1 MLPYIFYH
9 TVTLFT
15 RAINSGVEI
24 MASYSCNETPG
35 IENEVEEK
43 KHPLCLKD
51 AEEISAEISR
61 LRRLLIGTVA
71 TLLLVLMVLCILIIV
86 IGAGAL
92 AS

>member
-1 MLPYIFYH
+1 
-9 TVTLFT
+9 
-15 RAINSGVEI
+15 

-43 KHPLCLKD
+43 HPPCLKD
-51 AEEISAEISR
+51 VEEISAEISR